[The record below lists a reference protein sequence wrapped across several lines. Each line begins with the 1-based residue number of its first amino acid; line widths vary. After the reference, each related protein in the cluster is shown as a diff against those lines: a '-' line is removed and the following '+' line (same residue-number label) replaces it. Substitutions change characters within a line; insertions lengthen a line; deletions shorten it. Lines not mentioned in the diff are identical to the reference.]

1 MHGGPDCLP
10 WKGKHWAERKNKTLK
25 EENKLLLEKTKP
37 PWDENLKE
45 SIKQQVFKE
54 VKGILGQTHTQKNVT
69 S

>member
-1 MHGGPDCLP
+1 MEDQIACPEKENTELR
-10 WKGKHWAERKNKTLK
+10 EKNKTLK

-54 VKGILGQTHTQKNVT
+54 VKGILGQTHKKNVT